1 MKRRN
6 FLAWLGVGTV
16 VISLPLLF
24 GNLTEKAFGITP
36 NKTDL
41 SSLDIL
47 QAAYNDSA
55 NSHTRYLAFAK
66 VAQQENYLEAA
77 ELFRAAALGEQI
89 HRDNHA
95 RIIQQLGSQ
104 PEFHPVI
111 LQEGTTLE
119 NLRSTIAIAAQEQ
132 DSYSSLLQQ
141 AKVLGNTAV
150 ITTLEEARE
159 GKASRES
166 LYQEVKFHLQQAN
179 QGWLHGEA
187 NIEVGR
193 TDEAIASK
201 ADSVSGARVK
211 STFYV
216 CSVCGYT
223 TRNLPETCPQCGVD
237 QDKFQEFQR

>member
-6 FLAWLGVGTV
+6 FLSWLGVGTV
-16 VISLPLLF
+16 VVNLPLFF
-24 GNLTEKAFGITP
+24 GSFAEKALGMSPTQTSP
-36 NKTDL
+36 EPL
-41 SSLDIL
+41 ELL

-55 NSHTRYLAFAK
+55 NSHERYLAFAE
-66 VAQQENYLEAA
+66 VAEREKYLEAT

-95 RIIQQLGSQ
+95 QIIQQLGSQ
-104 PEFHPVI
+104 PEFSPVVP
-111 LQEGTTLE
+111 QVGSTLE
-119 NLRSTIAIAAQEQ
+119 NLRSAIAIAAREQ
-132 DSYSSLLQQ
+132 DAYSSLLQQ
-141 AKVLGNTAV
+141 AKLIGNTAV

-159 GKASRES
+159 GKASRQP
-166 LYQEVKFHLQQAN
+166 LYQEVKSHLQQAS

-187 NIEVGR
+187 NI
-193 TDEAIASK
+193 K
-201 ADSVSGARVK
+201 ADAVLGARAK